1 MKLHAHR
8 VCIAP
13 CVACCIESL
22 AALRAALGAAIL
34 LALCAAAAAQSWPAK
49 PIRLIVPFAPG
60 GSTDIV
66 GRDVAARL
74 APALGQQVVVDNRP
88 GGSTII
94 GTELVAR
101 AAPDGYTLLVTPA
114 PFTINPTLQPKLPYD
129 PQRDFTPI
137 TLINTTPL
145 VIVVH
150 PGVPARTL
158 QELVRLA
165 RARPGRLNFGS
176 SGTGGSNHL
185 AGELFN
191 TLAGVKLVHVP
202 YKGNAPALAD
212 LIGGHI
218 DVVFNG
224 LTSAIPQIRSGT
236 LRALAVT
243 SATRAS
249 ALPTLP
255 TAIEA
260 GVPGFEATAW
270 NGLVGPAAL
279 PREMVNRLAQEIAR
293 IVTSAEMRERFRSD
307 GGDPV
312 GSTPEQFARF
322 LRDET
327 DKWAKVIRLSGA
339 KPEA

>member
-1 MKLHAHR
+1 MPPMLR
-8 VCIAP
+8 
-13 CVACCIESL
+13 CVH
-22 AALRAALGAAIL
+22 AALASASLVM
-34 LALCAAAAAQSWPAK
+34 LCATAQAQSWPGK

-74 APALGQQVVVDNRP
+74 APVLGQQVVVDNRP

-101 AAPDGYTLLVTPA
+101 AAADGYTLLVTPA

-129 PQRDFTPI
+129 SQRDFTPI

-150 PGVPARTL
+150 PSVPVRTL
-158 QELVRLA
+158 QEFIRLA
-165 RARPGRLNFGS
+165 RSRPGKLNFGS

-224 LTSAIPQIRSGT
+224 LTSAIPQIRSGK

-243 SATRAS
+243 SATRTA
-249 ALPTLP
+249 ALPELP

-260 GVPGFEATAW
+260 GLPGFEATAW
-270 NGLVGPAAL
+270 NGLIGPAAL
-279 PREMVNRLAQEIAR
+279 PREIVNRLAQEIAR
-293 IVTSAEMRERFRSD
+293 IVTSAEMRERFRNE

-327 DKWAKVIRLSGA
+327 EKWAKVIRLSGA